1 MGDTGGDSGFH
12 ADVDTGCYI
21 HYPWC
26 RSRCP
31 YCDFP
36 IAVAPLDEIPHRRY
50 LTAVLEELRLRAPE
64 FAGRRLVSIYFGG
77 GTPSLWPA
85 DCLAEAVAE
94 AGSAF
99 GATRSALEVTL
110 EANPVD
116 CTPERMAA
124 WRAAGI
130 DRLSIGVQSVSG
142 AELVQLGRD
151 HRMGDGPAAVD
162 AALAA
167 GFRRLSADLILGA
180 PRGGAGGA
188 GAQPA
193 LAGAE
198 ALAGRGVP
206 HLSVYELTVVEGTPL
221 ERRVARGEVVPE
233 DEDRLA
239 ELYLGAHELLSA
251 AGYEHYEVSSYARPG
266 ARAVHNSLY
275 WRAAEFLGLGSGAA
289 SFRRDPDGGGR
300 RWTNHRSV
308 GRYLAAPAGERRAGG
323 ERLAPGDL
331 AADRVWLG
339 LRTSDGVPAEALAGR
354 PGLVDWLGRSGL
366 ADVTPDRIRPTLRGF
381 LYSDQ
386 VARRVLDEF
395 RYPLSSPLDR

>member
-1 MGDTGGDSGFH
+1 MLAERFMSEPGG
-12 ADVDTGCYI
+12 ADLGVYI

-36 IAVAPLDEIPHRRY
+36 IAVAPLPEIPHRPY
-50 LTAVLEELRLRAPE
+50 LTAVLDELGARAGD
-64 FAGRRLVSIYFGG
+64 FAGRRLRSIYLGG
-77 GTPSLWPA
+77 GTPSLWRV
-85 DCLAEAVAE
+85 DCLADAVSSVCAAFEARA
-94 AGSAF
+94 AD
-99 GATRSALEVTL
+99 LEVTI

-116 CTPERMAA
+116 CTAERMAG

-130 DRLSIGVQSVSG
+130 DRVSIGVQSVRA
-142 AELVQLGRD
+142 AELVSLGRD

-180 PRGGAGGA
+180 PAGRA
-188 GAQPA
+188 AREPIERA
-193 LAGAE
+193 LAGAA

-206 HLSVYELTVVEGTPL
+206 HLSIYELTYAEGTPL
-221 ERRVARGEVVPE
+221 HRQVERGEVVPE

-239 ELYLGAHELLSA
+239 ELYEGAHALLGA

-275 WRAAEFLGLGSGAA
+275 WRAAEFLGLGSGAS
-289 SFRRDPDGGGR
+289 SFLRDPSGGGR

-323 ERLAPGDL
+323 EELSAAAL

-339 LRTSDGVPAEALAGR
+339 LRTADGVARDALDGNQRLA
-354 PGLVDWLGRSGL
+354 DWLVEAGL
-366 ADVTPDRIRPTLRGF
+366 AVAEGDRIRPTLRGF

-395 RYPLSSPLDR
+395 RYPG

>member
-1 MGDTGGDSGFH
+1 MVDGRFMGDLG
-12 ADVDTGCYI
+12 VYI

-26 RSRCP
+26 RSRCS

-36 IAVAPLDEIPHRRY
+36 IAIAPVAEIPHRPY
-50 LTAVLEELRLRAPE
+50 LTAVLEELGLRARE
-64 FAGRRLVSIYFGG
+64 FAGRRLLSVYFGG

-85 DCLAEAVAE
+85 DCLAEALSAVCAAFEAE
-94 AGSAF
+94 PGS
-99 GATRSALEVTL
+99 LEVTI

-116 CTPERMAA
+116 CTAERMAG

-130 DRLSIGVQSVSG
+130 DRVSIGVQSLAPG
-142 AELVQLGRD
+142 DLVALGRD

-167 GFRRLSADLILGA
+167 GFRRMSADLILGA
-180 PRGGAGGA
+180 PRRAA
-188 GAQPA
+188 TEDP
-193 LAGAE
+193 LAGAA
-198 ALAGRGVP
+198 ALAARGVP
-206 HLSVYELTVVEGTPL
+206 HLSVYELTVAEGTPL
-221 ERRVARGEVVPE
+221 ERQIARGEVVPQ

-239 ELYLGAHELLSA
+239 DLYVSAHDLLAA

-289 SFRRDPDGGGR
+289 SFRREPGGGGL

-308 GRYLAAPAGERRAGG
+308 GRYLAAAAGERRADTEELDGV
-323 ERLAPGDL
+323 EL

-339 LRTSDGVPAEALAGR
+339 LRTADGVEAEALARHGR
-354 PGLVDWLGRSGL
+354 LVDWLAGSGL
-366 ADVTPDRIRPTLRGF
+366 ADVGPERIRPTLRGF

-386 VARRVLDEF
+386 VARRVLEEF
-395 RYPLSSPLDR
+395 RYS

>member
-1 MGDTGGDSGFH
+1 MLDGRFMGDLG
-12 ADVDTGCYI
+12 VYI

-26 RSRCP
+26 RSRCS

-36 IAVAPLDEIPHRRY
+36 IAIAPIAEIPHRPY
-50 LTAVLEELRLRAPE
+50 LTAVLDELALRARE
-64 FAGRRLVSIYFGG
+64 FEGRRLLSVYFGG

-85 DCLAEAVAE
+85 DCLGEALSAVCAAFEAEP
-94 AGSAF
+94 
-99 GATRSALEVTL
+99 RSLEVTI

-116 CTPERMAA
+116 CTAERMAG
-124 WRAAGI
+124 WREAGI
-130 DRLSIGVQSVSG
+130 DRVSIGVQSLAPG
-142 AELVQLGRD
+142 DLVALGRD

-162 AALAA
+162 AALSA

-180 PRGGAGGA
+180 PRRGGEADD
-188 GAQPA
+188 P
-193 LAGAE
+193 LAGAA
-198 ALAGRGVP
+198 ALAARDVP
-206 HLSVYELTVVEGTPL
+206 HLSVYELTVAEGTPL
-221 ERRVARGEVVPE
+221 ERQVARGEVVPQ

-239 ELYLGAHELLSA
+239 DLYVSAHDLLAA

-289 SFRRDPDGGGR
+289 SFRREAGGGGL

-308 GRYLAAPAGERRAGG
+308 GRYLAAPAAERQAAT
-323 ERLAPGDL
+323 EALNAVEL

-339 LRTSDGVPAEALAGR
+339 LRTADGVEAEALAGHGR
-354 PGLVDWLGRSGL
+354 LIDWLRASGL
-366 ADVTPDRIRPTLRGF
+366 ADVGPDRIRPTLRGF

-386 VARRVLDEF
+386 VARRVLEEF
-395 RYPLSSPLDR
+395 RYS